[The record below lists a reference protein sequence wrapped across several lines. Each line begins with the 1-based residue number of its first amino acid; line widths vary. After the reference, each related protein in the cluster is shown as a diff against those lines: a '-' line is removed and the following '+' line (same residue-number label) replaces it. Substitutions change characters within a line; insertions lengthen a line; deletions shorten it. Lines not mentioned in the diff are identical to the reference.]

1 MKREIEGDLRQVLK
15 PYLGHWDVPEGGD
28 LVLTIDRIYEEEVRN
43 QHGSENKP
51 VMYFREPDT
60 KPMIVNK
67 VNNDTITKVHGKRT
81 KTNTWAGKKI
91 ALYEAK
97 EPKSQDGLALRV
109 REYIP
114 KSNELYCEV
123 CGELIQDAT
132 IDGKT
137 YKAKAIANNALTKF
151 GKYMCYDCA
160 KSFADDYDH
169 KRKTDAEQEQEVE
182 NE

>member
-114 KSNELYCEV
+114 KSDELYCEV
-123 CGELIQDAT
+123 CGELITDH
-132 IDGKT
+132 DK

-151 GKYMCYDCA
+151 GKYMCFDCA
-160 KSFADDYDH
+160 HA
-169 KRKTDAEQEQEVE
+169 AAQEQEAADGTDE
-182 NE
+182 E